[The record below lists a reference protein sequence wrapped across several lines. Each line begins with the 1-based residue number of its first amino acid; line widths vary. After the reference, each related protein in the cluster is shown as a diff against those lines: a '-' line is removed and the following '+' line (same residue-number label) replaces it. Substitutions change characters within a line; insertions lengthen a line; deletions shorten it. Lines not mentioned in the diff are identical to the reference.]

1 MNIAVTTVLKPDAD
15 SFQRARKKAEDLQ
28 TAFYEREKNLL
39 HMSEKYGAEGFL
51 IYGKEPAFFW
61 SKEGT
66 YRFHLGT
73 AVLRISEMR
82 KGHGDRLCN
91 LLPED
96 CASVLD
102 CTFGQ
107 GRDSII
113 LSWYLRK
120 CGEVISLEQSSPL
133 YEVGKEGLAA
143 LTGQDGEITNALRRI
158 RLLHDDFR
166 RFLEAAAPDSFDVI
180 YFDPMFRHP
189 VKRKE
194 NSMEGFRNAAF
205 YDPLTED
212 ILRRAVKVAR
222 KKVIVKERPFSTL
235 FRTDLFTE
243 VHSKGGQTTAYGVIE
258 L

>member
-15 SFQRARKKAEDLQ
+15 SLRRARKKAEDLR
-28 TAFYEREKNLL
+28 TAFYEREKNLF
-39 HMSEKYGAEGFL
+39 HMSEKYGEEGFL
-51 IYGKEPAFFW
+51 VYGKKPVFFW

-73 AVLRISEMR
+73 AVLRIFEMR

-91 LLPED
+91 LLPGD
-96 CASVLD
+96 CTSVLD

-107 GRDSII
+107 GRDSVI

-120 CGEVISLEQSSPL
+120 RGEVISLERSRPL

-143 LTGQDGEITNALRRI
+143 LSG
-158 RLLHDDFR
+158 
-166 RFLEAAAPDSFDVI
+166 
-180 YFDPMFRHP
+180 
-189 VKRKE
+189 
-194 NSMEGFRNAAF
+194 MEGFRSAAV

-212 ILRRAVKVAR
+212 VLQFAMRAAR
-222 KKVIVKERPFSTL
+222 KKVIVKERPFSAL
-235 FRTDLFTE
+235 FRTGLFTE
-243 VHSKGGQTTAYGVIE
+243 IHGKRGQTTAYGVIK

>member
-15 SFQRARKKAEDLQ
+15 SLRCAREKAEDLRI
-28 TAFYEREKNLL
+28 TFYEREKNLFQ
-39 HMSEKYGAEGFL
+39 MSEKYG
-51 IYGKEPAFFW
+51 KEPVFFW

-73 AVLRISEMR
+73 AVLRIFEMR
-82 KGHGDRLCN
+82 KGHEDRLCN

-96 CASVLD
+96 CTSVLD

-107 GRDSII
+107 GRDSVI

-120 CGEVISLEQSSPL
+120 RGEVISLERSRPL

-143 LTGQDGEITNALRRI
+143 LSGQDGEMTEALRRI
-158 RLLHDDFR
+158 QLLHADFR
-166 RFLEAAAPDSFDVI
+166 GFLETAAPNSFDVI
-180 YFDPMFRHP
+180 YFDPMFRYP

-194 NSMEGFRNAAF
+194 NNMEGFRSAAV

-212 ILRRAVKVAR
+212 VLQFAMRAAR
-222 KKVIVKERPFSTL
+222 KKVIVKERPFSAL
-235 FRTDLFTE
+235 FRTGLFTE
-243 VHSKGGQTTAYGVIE
+243 IHGKRGQTTAYGVIK